1 VTALIIRGNALALP
15 LSDESVDL
23 ICTSPPYFGLRS
35 YTDGGQHYPGQ
46 LGSEATPAEFVDA
59 LLAATREM
67 MRVLKPTGSA
77 FINLGDKYATAA
89 PGSLGVTGSKTAY
102 ARNGYRSSIGLGI
115 REKSLIGVPWRYA
128 LACIDQLGLILRAE
142 IVLDKRN
149 GLPESVTDRVRRSH
163 EQAFHF
169 TKQPR
174 YYSAVDEI
182 REPHQPQSLARTQRN
197 RFAPDLSQLGIG
209 PPNTLDPTE
218 ACNPLGKLPGSVWE
232 YVSEPLR
239 VPDHL
244 GVDHYASFALAL
256 PRRIIRGWS
265 PPGICVECSEGRRPV
280 VNVRYAVENRGIPG
294 GTAIAGRHRQPTFG
308 SGAEWNITGYACA
321 CTPYTD
327 HPERRGTSW
336 NNHGDEDAE
345 KGSFPNHREDRLP
358 VREYHFER
366 WTPAPSRPS
375 VVLDPFSGAGT
386 TALVASM
393 LGRIGIGVDL
403 SHDYCRLGVWRT
415 TDPGER
421 ARALQVPKPPP
432 VPQGQSAFDFE
443 DVS

>member
-1 VTALIIRGNALALP
+1 
-15 LSDESVDL
+15 
-23 ICTSPPYFGLRS
+23 LRS

-46 LGSEATPAEFVDA
+46 LGSEATPAEFLDA

-67 MRVLKPTGSA
+67 MRVLKPTGSI
-77 FINLGDKYATAA
+77 FVNLGDRYTGGGGQWDNDERPDQHKRRAA
-89 PGSLGVTGSKTAY
+89 SG
-102 ARNGYRSSIGLGI
+102 SIGTGGKTYGL
-115 REKSLIGVPWRYA
+115 RPKSLIGVPWRYA

-163 EQAFHF
+163 EQVFHF

-182 REPHQPQSLARTQRN
+182 REPHADRRDLRGTRDRADYQWN
-197 RFAPDLSQLGIG
+197 R
-209 PPNTLDPTE
+209 DPGGLTRQWE
-218 ACNPLGKLPGSVWE
+218 PKGEREYNQLGKLPGSVWE
-232 YVSEPLR
+232 YVSEPLQ

-244 GVDHYASFALAL
+244 GVDHFAAFATAL

-265 PPGICVECSEGRRPV
+265 PVGICLECGQGRRPV
-280 VNVRYAVENRGIPG
+280 ASKAYDVLATRSALSM
-294 GTAIAGRHRQPTFG
+294 AHR
-308 SGAEWNITGYACA
+308 SGEPLAKTRMYDQTMASRTTITGSVCA
-321 CTPYTD
+321 CCPHTD
-327 HPERRGTSW
+327 HEGTDGR
-336 NNHGDEDAE
+336 NREGQAYAQETGRDAHPHG
-345 KGSFPNHREDRLP
+345 GVGMLP
-358 VREYHFER
+358 RTGPWREYHFDR
-366 WTPAPSRPS
+366 WTPAPTRPS
-375 VVLDPFSGAGT
+375 VILDPFSGTGT
-386 TALVASM
+386 VALVASM